1 MYFKTILLWALAVY
15 NGYEQ
20 RVHLVTVQ
28 SRTIVAELIFCHLYI
43 YIGIEFHNIEMSVLK
58 KLDLPRSLNII
69 SRTQICS
76 HKLHTYRMI
85 YTVVDDNLNCQL

>member
-28 SRTIVAELIFCHLYI
+28 SRTIVAELIFVTFL
-43 YIGIEFHNIEMSVLK
+43 YIGIEFHNIEMSVPK
-58 KLDLPRSLNII
+58 ELDLPRSLNII